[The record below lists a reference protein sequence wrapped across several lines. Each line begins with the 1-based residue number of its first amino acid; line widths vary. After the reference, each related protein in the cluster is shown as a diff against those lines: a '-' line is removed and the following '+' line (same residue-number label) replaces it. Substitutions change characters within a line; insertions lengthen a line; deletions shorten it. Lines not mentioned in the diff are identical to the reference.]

1 MKRLM
6 PTGLISFLQTQQAA
20 GNPILKADLFI
31 IPLANGQTL
40 YATEGQFDIT
50 VPSGTP
56 GWNGTT
62 TTFLASE
69 FGTWSRGAITSEASF
84 DLSANSMALTC
95 KVQPTTMYPGLS
107 MGLLAAAFNGLF
119 DACQVTVL
127 TAYMPQNQY
136 GNVSNGLETKFFG
149 FIEKITDINR
159 ISVKFECQDCNYL
172 LNQKVPSRII
182 QSGCAWSFCD
192 PNCALAAANYTVTF
206 TAGGGSTTS
215 LLAPQTAFTQAAGYF
230 SQGVVTCTSGANKG
244 LSQTVKLHDSSGN
257 LEMTLPWLLPV
268 TFGDGF
274 SVIKGCDKS
283 IAMCAKTI
291 LPGGSS
297 VNNLVHFSGAPS
309 VPPPSN
315 AI

>member
-6 PTGLISFLQTQQAA
+6 PTGLITFLQA
-20 GNPILKADLFI
+20 NPNCLKADLFVI
-31 IPLANGQTL
+31 SLPNGQTL

-56 GWNGTT
+56 GWTAGT
-62 TTFLASE
+62 TTFLSSE
-69 FGTWSRGAITSEASF
+69 FGKWNRGAITSEASF
-84 DLSANSMALTC
+84 DLSTEGMSLTC
-95 KVQPTTMYPGLS
+95 VAQQNTQFPGLS
-107 MGLLAAAFNGLF
+107 MGILAAARNGLF
-119 DACQVTVL
+119 DACQITVL
-127 TAYMPQNQY
+127 TAYMPSGQY

-149 FIEKITDINR
+149 FIEKNPKINR
-159 ISVKFECQDCNYL
+159 LMVTFACQDCNYL

-182 QSGCAWSFCD
+182 QPGCQWGFCD
-192 PNCALAAANYTVTF
+192 KNCALNPSDYTVTF

-230 SQGVVTCTSGANKG
+230 TQGVVTCTSGANAG
-244 LSQTVKLHDSSGN
+244 LLGTVKLHDASGN
-257 LEMTLPWLLPV
+257 LELILPFLLPV
-268 TFGDGF
+268 SFGDGF
-274 SVIKGCDKS
+274 SVIKGCDKTA
-283 IAMCAKTI
+283 AMCGNTI

-297 VNNLVHFSGAPS
+297 VNNLVHFSGAIA